1 VVQGMTVSEAKGF
14 GPQKS
19 NRENY
24 RSAEYTNA
32 YLPKLEIELYVT
44 DSRVQRVIETI
55 ARVAKTGSVGDGEIF
70 VMDLDSVMRIRTG
83 ETGESAL

>member
-1 VVQGMTVSEAKGF
+1 MVQGMTVSEAKGF
-14 GPQKS
+14 GRQKW

-24 RSAEYTNA
+24 RSAEYMNA

-44 DSRVQRVIETI
+44 DSSVQRMFETI
-55 ARVAKTGSVGDGEIF
+55 TRAAKTGVIGDGKIF